1 MKKIFYLFLIL
12 SLAFGLQSCGGSG
25 GSADDPEPGPEP
37 GATKVSFALK
47 SDINGVQDND
57 LKTALTHLRLYLYDK
72 DQKLVSVNKYTS
84 ADALKAIELEKGNYT
99 VVLVG
104 NVPEDGNISSETIGT
119 PLSGMSVQLTK
130 AEGATHYTPLGDVMF
145 AKSTLTVDDKDL
157 TVGLSVKRTLSAT
170 KVQLTDYSGQ
180 ISDAGV
186 LVPGVGTMF
195 GFGDDKWTE
204 PGTVFVTMKAGAI
217 TKAAETGKQYSIFLN
232 VTIVNTTGEIEKKI
246 QCNIIARDETGQVTK
261 HEPQSS
267 QKC

>member
-37 GATKVSFALK
+37 GATKAKVSFALK

-145 AKSTLTVDDKDL
+145 AKSTLTVDDQRPDGRLKRKTDSICHESAANRL
-157 TVGLSVKRTLSAT
+157 FLSDFRCRGPRTRSRYD
-170 KVQLTDYSGQ
+170 VR
-180 ISDAGV
+180 I
-186 LVPGVGTMF
+186 
-195 GFGDDKWTE
+195 
-204 PGTVFVTMKAGAI
+204 
-217 TKAAETGKQYSIFLN
+217 
-232 VTIVNTTGEIEKKI
+232 
-246 QCNIIARDETGQVTK
+246 R
-261 HEPQSS
+261 
-267 QKC
+267 

>member
-1 MKKIFYLFLIL
+1 M
-12 SLAFGLQSCGGSG
+12 
-25 GSADDPEPGPEP
+25 
-37 GATKVSFALK
+37 
-47 SDINGVQDND
+47 
-57 LKTALTHLRLYLYDK
+57 
-72 DQKLVSVNKYTS
+72 
-84 ADALKAIELEKGNYT
+84 
-99 VVLVG
+99 LVG

-204 PGTVFVTMKAGAI
+204 PGTVFVTMKVGAI

-246 QCNIIARDETGQVTK
+246 QCNIIARDETGQVLAAQLLEVPATTQPNTEVSLNLSVESDPAEK
-261 HEPQSS
+261 SMFLS
-267 QKC
+267 VKWR

>member
-37 GATKVSFALK
+37 GATKAKVSFALK

-72 DQKLVSVNKYTS
+72 
-84 ADALKAIELEKGNYT
+84 
-99 VVLVG
+99 
-104 NVPEDGNISSETIGT
+104 DGNISSETIGT

-204 PGTVFVTMKAGAI
+204 PGTVFVTMKVGAI

-246 QCNIIARDETGQVTK
+246 QCNIIARDETGQVLAAQLLEVPATTQPNTEVSLNLSVESDPAEK
-261 HEPQSS
+261 SMFLS
-267 QKC
+267 VKWR

>member
-1 MKKIFYLFLIL
+1 M
-12 SLAFGLQSCGGSG
+12 
-25 GSADDPEPGPEP
+25 
-37 GATKVSFALK
+37 SFALK

-170 KVQLTDYSGQ
+170 KVQLTDYSCQ
-180 ISDAGV
+180 ISDAGSSYPESV
-186 LVPGVGTMF
+186 RCS
-195 GFGDDKWTE
+195 D
-204 PGTVFVTMKAGAI
+204 
-217 TKAAETGKQYSIFLN
+217 S
-232 VTIVNTTGEIEKKI
+232 VTINGPN
-246 QCNIIARDETGQVTK
+246 QAL
-261 HEPQSS
+261 SS
-267 QKC
+267 LR

>member
-1 MKKIFYLFLIL
+1 M
-12 SLAFGLQSCGGSG
+12 
-25 GSADDPEPGPEP
+25 
-37 GATKVSFALK
+37 
-47 SDINGVQDND
+47 
-57 LKTALTHLRLYLYDK
+57 RLYLYDK

-246 QCNIIARDETGQVTK
+246 LLPGTK
-261 HEPQSS
+261 PDRYWLPNCWKCLLRPSPTPRCHSTYPSNRIL
-267 QKC
+267 QKPEKSMFLSVKWR